1 MKITYLGSGGAEGVP
16 AAFCSCPSCRMA
28 RALGG
33 RQQRLRS
40 SVLINDDLLID
51 LSPDFLTVSAACG
64 PLDGLRFVLLT
75 HAHED
80 HCALHQLMYKSTEA
94 PLDVYGNEKCR
105 AKYLAADSEIGGI
118 KNTAFHTL
126 HPFDVLRLAD
136 YTVTA
141 LPANHAPDQ
150 EAVMFLLEQG
160 GKRFL
165 YAEDTGRFP
174 QTALEYLAARR
185 CDLIS
190 MDCAFCTAKPEAT
203 QAHLGLSAFREHMEI
218 LKKQGTA
225 DENTVFIAQH
235 FSHSGLI
242 ADNKA
247 YSHDAL
253 EQLMLPMGIQPA
265 FDGLSIVLP

>member
-33 RQQRLRS
+33 RQKRLRS

-80 HCALHQLMYKSTEA
+80 HCALHQLMYKSTET

-105 AKYLAADSEIGGI
+105 AKYLAADGEIGGI
-118 KNTAFHTL
+118 KGAAFHTL

-160 GKRFL
+160 GNAFFMPRIPGASRRPPL
-165 YAEDTGRFP
+165 NILPR
-174 QTALEYLAARR
+174 AAA
-185 CDLIS
+185 I
-190 MDCAFCTAKPEAT
+190 
-203 QAHLGLSAFREHMEI
+203 
-218 LKKQGTA
+218 
-225 DENTVFIAQH
+225 
-235 FSHSGLI
+235 
-242 ADNKA
+242 
-247 YSHDAL
+247 
-253 EQLMLPMGIQPA
+253 
-265 FDGLSIVLP
+265 